1 VKQSDWKPVRRVEQ
15 EYYSAI
21 WGAVQRFFQ
30 EASKRGVP
38 AELLNAAEFLE
49 MYARQAAARMITGLL
64 VRGARTW
71 REAAR
76 ESGKTQQMYAA
87 LQREMAGPVGDR
99 VRELIRENAQL
110 ITTLPKSVAL
120 LVAQKAAAQQ
130 QAGGRP
136 KELASALASRLARH
150 SAMRLARTETA
161 KASSA
166 LTQARAEE
174 LDLPAYVWETSQ
186 DERVR
191 LSHRKMQGVVVFWD
205 DPPSPEAL
213 THEKNPPAPYQAGR
227 IWNCRCYS
235 AVVVRAERLQWPRKV
250 YANGQIRMM
259 TLSNFRRL
267 AGLHQEM
274 AA

>member
-21 WGAVQRFFQ
+21 WNAIQKFFQ
-30 EASKRGVP
+30 EASESGVP
-38 AELLNAAEFLE
+38 AQLLNAAEFLE
-49 MYARQAAARMITGLL
+49 MYARQAAARMVTGLL
-64 VRGARTW
+64 VRNARTW

-87 LQREMAGPVGDR
+87 LQREMQGPVGDR

-150 SAMRLARTETA
+150 SAMRLARTEYA

-166 LTQARAEE
+166 LTEARSEE
-174 LDLPAYVWETSQ
+174 IGIPAYIWETNQ

-191 LSHRKMQGVVVFWD
+191 ESHRKMQGVIVFWND
-205 DPPSPEAL
+205 
-213 THEKNPPAPYQAGR
+213 PPAPEQLVGIKSKLGHYNVG
-227 IWNCRCYS
+227 NCPNDRCY
-235 AVVVRAERLQWPRKV
+235 AAPIIKPERLQWPHRC
-250 YANGQIRMM
+250 YTNGRIQYI
-259 TLSNFRRL
+259 TLSAYRRL